1 MTTFNTCASLEPNSD
16 SQPAPPPIAASN
28 ESSSA
33 VNDDNRLLKIKKL
46 KARLINEEHRLV
58 LMKKIR
64 QSQTRPINP
73 QQQQQQQSANA
84 LNSGL
89 NAHSAHLKKIRSS
102 QGGPLSMHKS
112 HQLGPSSSSTSSSL
126 SSALS
131 SSALAANSSSAA
143 AALNQTPAHAHQR
156 PKVNTLWNPPQQV
169 RHPTPVG
176 IAPPHVGNL
185 SRQPI
190 TTPPNVVQAMMGNL
204 SSGSQSLLMN
214 QINAAAAAA
223 ARRPQSSLNN
233 NNPNNN
239 NNNNILNQSNSNSK
253 MAQAAQLLLQSKQRT
268 SLKPSLQKQLE
279 NTLLP
284 QSTKHGQSSGLSFN
298 SANLTNTNRRMVGVT
313 SPHVGNLSRQPITTP
328 PNVVQDMRGG
338 QQSLLMNSNSLSN
351 LIRNNRNSQQLQHQT
366 SFNKSQGASG
376 TGGSSSMLLQKRT
389 AAKAAIQRQ
398 LEQTLM
404 QLPSKQLHLGIDFI
418 PNANNIEFVY
428 YVGLEACVD
437 YLTNTKNPLD
447 LQPLEKPLECSTCG
461 TDFTPAW
468 SWKRSN
474 AVCESCVSNHV
485 KKSIKNSQ
493 ASRIKSVLAKAAKQE
508 QEMDQRILAEA
519 NNPTSQSSPTTSS
532 HQHQPHSLLQPS
544 QSHHLHTQ
552 QRSSPQ
558 VWPRLSQSSPLN
570 VVSSNNNNNRGA
582 TTTTTPAGIQP
593 VLNANPLASLQPAIA
608 SLLQMNPQ
616 ISTLASLMTANTP
629 STTNNTGTTNT
640 NQFAQVAALLM
651 NQLTMNMFKR

>member
-1 MTTFNTCASLEPNSD
+1 
-16 SQPAPPPIAASN
+16 
-28 ESSSA
+28 
-33 VNDDNRLLKIKKL
+33 
-46 KARLINEEHRLV
+46 
-58 LMKKIR
+58 MKKIR

-73 QQQQQQQSANA
+73 QQQQQQQQQSANA
-84 LNSGL
+84 LHSGL
-89 NAHSAHLKKIRSS
+89 NTHSAHLKKIRSS

-112 HQLGPSSSSTSSSL
+112 HHLGPSSSSSTSISSTLSSSSL
-126 SSALS
+126 T
-131 SSALAANSSSAA
+131 ANSSSAV

-204 SSGSQSLLMN
+204 SSSSQSLLMN

-223 ARRPQSSLNN
+223 VRRPHTSLNN
-233 NNPNNN
+233 NNPTS
-239 NNNNILNQSNSNSK
+239 NNNNILNQTNNNNK
-253 MAQAAQLLLQSKQRT
+253 MAAQLLLQSKQR
-268 SLKPSLQKQLE
+268 SNLKPSLQKQLE

-284 QSTKHGQSSGLSFN
+284 QSTKHGHSSGMSFN
-298 SANLTNTNRRMVGVT
+298 SANLSNSNRRMVGVT

-338 QQSLLMNSNSLSN
+338 QQSLLMNSNSLTN
-351 LIRNNRNSQQLQHQT
+351 LVRNNRNTQQIQHQS

-376 TGGSSSMLLQKRT
+376 TGSSGSSSMLLQKRT

-404 QLPSKQLHLGIDFI
+404 QLPPKQLHLGIDFI

-437 YLTNTKNPLD
+437 YLTNTKNPID

-532 HQHQPHSLLQPS
+532 TLSHQHQPHSLLQPT
-544 QSHHLHTQ
+544 QSHHLHSQ

-558 VWPRLSQSSPLN
+558 VWPRLNQSSPLN
-570 VVSSNNNNNRGA
+570 VVSSNNSNNRGA
-582 TTTTTPAGIQP
+582 TTTTTPATVQP

-629 STTNNTGTTNT
+629 STTNNANTTNT